1 MRDGPDDP
9 VGEVERALSR
19 VAGALDLPVST
30 FSAVPGSHAAK
41 LLAEQKEAY
50 LIAMVTAYLRAADPR
65 SRARFTDA
73 LRSVVD
79 TVQS

>member
-1 MRDGPDDP
+1 MHDAPDDP
-9 VGEVERALSR
+9 VREVKRALSR

-30 FSAVPGSHAAK
+30 FNAVPGSHAAK
-41 LLAEQKEAY
+41 LLAEQNEVY
-50 LIAMVTAYLRAADPR
+50 LITLVTAYLRAADPT